1 MAKYSYTQTM
11 KAKKINF
18 KGYIAII
25 LAALT
30 LLLSGCSKAAEE
42 DTLVVLPAPTP
53 APAVTHAPAF
63 EPTVGY
69 INANSLNMRKGPSTD
84 SEVVKEYDGWQKI
97 DIVGQ
102 EGDWYRVSIGGN
114 VGYMIKE
121 HIALGEPPANPPAK
135 ETSFKKK
142 DGYVNAQSLNMRE
155 KPSTDADIVKE
166 FSKGQKLKIVGET
179 DDWYKVKIDGTTGY
193 MTKEFVAVGDPPK
206 SDETS
211 RDNDGDKPKA
221 TPTPKPKKGK
231 TPYAN
236 DYTPVEVKTYERATK
251 DFSSKAYDGST
262 VTKSYLSK
270 AKLTLVYIW
279 STT

>member
-1 MAKYSYTQTM
+1 M
-11 KAKKINF
+11 KARKINF
-18 KGYIAII
+18 KGYIAIT

-30 LLLSGCSKAAEE
+30 LLLSGCSKASEAE
-42 DTLVVLPAPTP
+42 DTLVVLTAPTP
-53 APAVTHAPAF
+53 VPAVTNAPTF
-63 EPTVGY
+63 EPTIGY

-84 SEVVKEYDGWQKI
+84 SEVLKEYDGWQRI

-114 VGYMIKE
+114 EGYMIKE
-121 HIALGEPPANPPAK
+121 HIALGEPPAEPPAK
-135 ETSFKKK
+135 ESSFKKK

-206 SDETS
+206 SGETS
-211 RDNDGDKPKA
+211 KDNDGDKPKA
-221 TPTPKPKKGK
+221 TPKPKKGN
-231 TPYAN
+231 TPYAK
-236 DYTPVEVKTYERATK
+236 DYTPVEVKTYQRATK
-251 DFSSKAYDGST
+251 DFSSEAHDGSII
-262 VTKSYLSK
+262 TKDYLSK